1 MLPNI
6 VEPLLKDVVTSVTV
20 FLTINLSATTS
31 PLALTL
37 PSIFKV
43 VPSKVNFC
51 SPCTVEEFTE
61 VITLLSP
68 EVLYVFM
75 AALGKLL
82 KLLPSPVI
90 IPKDPVDASTLP
102 KEPVVSIEPVYLLL
116 NIDIKLSPQ
125 V

>member
-1 MLPNI
+1 M
-6 VEPLLKDVVTSVTV
+6 
-20 FLTINLSATTS
+20 FLTTNLSATTS

-37 PSIFKV
+37 PSMVKV
-43 VPSKVNFC
+43 VPSKVNFS